1 MFKDLSPVL
10 LAALLSFGTAF
21 GLSGCAAPSNP
32 TIASS
37 DDPYEAQ
44 NRKVHALNR
53 QLDKKIIRPVS
64 KAYVAVVPPEG
75 QIVVSNFADNL
86 ALPSSIV
93 NNLLQGNMPG
103 AGQNPLRLVVNS
115 TLGLAG
121 MFDPSSDFG
130 LTEVRSDFGETLHV
144 WNTPQGA
151 YLELPVLGPSSE
163 RAAVGIVVDFITNPL
178 GNLSNGDY
186 RKYSRA
192 AQVAAGLGKRSQYGS
207 TVDAILYDS
216 ADSYAQSRLFYLQN
230 RNFTLGGTDE
240 TEYDD
245 AYFDPYEDIYAE

>member
-1 MFKDLSPVL
+1 MFKNLYPVL
-10 LAALLSFGTAF
+10 LATVLSVGAAF

-32 TIASS
+32 TVASS

-44 NRKVHALNR
+44 NRKVHAFNR
-53 QLDKKIIRPVS
+53 QLDKEIVRPVS
-64 KAYVAVVPPEG
+64 KTYVAVVPPEG

-93 NNLLQGNMPG
+93 NNLLQGNIQG
-103 AGQNPLRLVVNS
+103 AGQNTLRFVVNS

-130 LTEVRSDFGETLHV
+130 LIEDSSDFGETLHV
-144 WNTPQGA
+144 WNAPQGA
-151 YLELPVLGPSSE
+151 YLELPVLGPSSQ
-163 RAAVGIVVDFITNPL
+163 RAAVGTVVDFITNPL
-178 GNLSNGDY
+178 GNISNSHY
-186 RKYSRA
+186 RKYSRT
-192 AQVAAGLGKRSQYGS
+192 AQVAAALGKRSQYGS
-207 TVDAILYDS
+207 TIDAVLYDS
-216 ADSYAQSRLFYLQN
+216 ADSYSQSRLFYLQN

-245 AYFDPYEDIYAE
+245 ANFDPYEDIYAE